1 MEQNQIIFKFR
12 KMFKKIEYL
21 AELLKEVDDISTELM
36 NSGVYRYGSF
46 DNLSCILRA
55 ADGLVC
61 STKFNIQSYMSAVDK
76 DKIDSDALMVN
87 KEHLRLQI
95 EPRNIV

>member
-1 MEQNQIIFKFR
+1 MEQDQIIFKLR

-21 AELLKEVDDISTELM
+21 AELVKEVDEISTELM
-36 NSGVYRYGSF
+36 NSEVYSYGSF

-61 STKFNIQSYMSAVDK
+61 STKFNIQSYMSAMNK
-76 DKIDSDALMVN
+76 NN
-87 KEHLRLQI
+87 KEWEQ
-95 EPRNIV
+95 